1 MTIKVFYDG
10 DCNLCN
16 HEMKMYR
23 RWDPSGENLELVN
36 IMSPDFRASD
46 YSLDEKAI
54 HRWMHSIDQQGKVH
68 VGVDSFLL
76 VWEQMGVFKIPNA
89 ILRKQ
94 PFYALAWLGYRFF
107 AVIRPYLPRSK
118 SCSIS

>member
-10 DCNLCN
+10 DCNVCN

-23 RWDPSGENLELVN
+23 RWDPSGEVLELVN
-36 IMSPDFRASD
+36 IMSPDFNAAE

-54 HRWMHSIDQQGKVH
+54 HRWMHSIDSEGNIH

-76 VWEQMGVFKIPNA
+76 VWQEMGVFKIANA
-89 ILRKQ
+89 IIRKQ
-94 PFYALAWLGYRFF
+94 PFYALAWIGYRSF

>member
-23 RWDPSGENLELVN
+23 RWDPTGETLELVN

-46 YSLDEKAI
+46 YALDEKAI

-76 VWEQMGVFKIPNA
+76 VWEQMGVFKIALIHTIFLFQRIFLSP
-89 ILRKQ
+89 LTYLCQ
-94 PFYALAWLGYRFF
+94 PFGRIGRFYY
-107 AVIRPYLPRSK
+107 VD
-118 SCSIS
+118 

>member
-1 MTIKVFYDG
+1 MPIKVFYDG
-10 DCNLCN
+10 DCNVCN

-23 RWDPSGENLELVN
+23 RWDPTGETLELVN
-36 IMSPDFRASD
+36 IMSPDFQASD

-118 SCSIS
+118 SCSIQ